1 MNTLDRQV
9 FLHINDFARSTGWLQ
24 PVVSAWATYGI
35 AVFAV
40 LMLLG
45 WWRARRR
52 TDPAVMAATVW
63 APLATVLAVTINQ
76 PIAALVAEPRP
87 YTTLAGILVLAHRS
101 TDPSFPSDHA
111 VAAGAAT
118 AALFGV
124 DLLLG
129 YLATVAAVLMAFARV
144 YIAAHYPVDVLAG
157 LGLGIAVTLGG
168 WLVVRRPLTTAVER
182 VGDSRLRTL
191 TAAHTDA
198 AAKRR

>member
-1 MNTLDRQV
+1 MNTLDQHL
-9 FLHINDFARSTGWLQ
+9 FLHINDFARSTGWLR

-52 TDPAVMAATVW
+52 TDPAVMAAALW
-63 APLATVLAVTINQ
+63 APVATVLAVTINQ

-87 YTTLAGILVLAHRS
+87 YTSLANILVLAHRS

-157 LGLGIAVTLGG
+157 LGLGITVALVG
-168 WLVVRRPLTTAVER
+168 WLIARRPLTTAVER
-182 VGDSRLRTL
+182 VGNSRLHTL
-191 TAAHTDA
+191 TTGHNAV
-198 AAKRR
+198 AAK